1 MPKGKSK
8 SKGGQPR
15 ATHDQLRKLIE
26 GVIDA
31 HHRGDPKQ
39 RDAAVEA
46 LGKFESRAGSPEL
59 RQSAVEARMAAGH
72 DVSVDV
78 DRRLREIAARL
89 G

>member
-8 SKGGQPR
+8 SKGGRPR

-31 HHRGDPKQ
+31 HHRGDPKR

-46 LGKFESRAGSPEL
+46 LGKFQSRAGSPEL
-59 RQSAVEARMAAGH
+59 RQSAVEASKAASH
-72 DVSVDV
+72 DVPVDSV
-78 DRRLREIAARL
+78 RLLGEIAARL